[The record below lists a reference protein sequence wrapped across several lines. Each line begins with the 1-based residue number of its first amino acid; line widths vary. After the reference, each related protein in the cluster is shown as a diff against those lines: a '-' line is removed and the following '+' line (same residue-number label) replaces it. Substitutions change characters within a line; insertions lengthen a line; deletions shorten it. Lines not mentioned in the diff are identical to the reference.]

1 VERSGE
7 RTAATRRW
15 WVHAA
20 GHVGGTAMGT
30 FGRPELGW
38 LTGFQFGAPAAKA
51 GRVGTG
57 LDARTAA
64 ARRWCAGRRPVRGKR
79 RWS

>member
-1 VERSGE
+1 
-7 RTAATRRW
+7 
-15 WVHAA
+15 
-20 GHVGGTAMGT
+20 MGT